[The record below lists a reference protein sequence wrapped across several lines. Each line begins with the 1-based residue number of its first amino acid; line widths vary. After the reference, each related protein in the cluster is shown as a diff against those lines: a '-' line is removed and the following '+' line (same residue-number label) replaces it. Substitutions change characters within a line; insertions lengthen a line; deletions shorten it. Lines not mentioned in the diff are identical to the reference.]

1 MAQTYR
7 NMSLGSSLT
16 AQNDN
21 SASWQSP
28 SGEFAFGFRQIG
40 NDGFLLAIWFNK
52 IPDKTVVWSAN
63 GNSLV
68 AQGSKVELT
77 ADGQLLLN
85 DIATGKDT
93 LVTSVGTGVV
103 AYAAMLET
111 GNFVLANAHSNS
123 LWESFGHPTDTI
135 LPTQTINQGSRLYAP
150 YTLTN
155 YSRGRF
161 LLTLESDGNLKLYTT
176 NFPQDYPYYG
186 CWNYNDTLHSGFQV
200 VLPYTFSNQ
209 DLYQRATLDYDGVLR
224 YYVFRKSNDSSGGTW
239 SALSFIPSNICMSIV
254 QKQGGGACGFN
265 SLCNQNQGRPIC
277 QCPSGY
283 TLMDPHDA
291 LKGCKPNFVPHS
303 CDGGSSEGDLFY
315 MQEMQNANWQASQYD
330 EFYGV
335 TEDWCRQAC
344 LADCLCDVANYRISL
359 CFLKAIPLLNGRIDP
374 SYNGKAFIK
383 IRKGNS
389 TLGSDGAAK
398 TKRKKEYDSTLIVA
412 GSVLLSSSLTAQND
426 NSSWRS
432 PSGDFAFGFRQIGNN
447 GFLLAIWFDKIPEK
461 TIVWSANGKNLVPH
475 GSKVELTAEGQ
486 FSLSDIATGKSTWI
500 ASAAGTGVAHAAML
514 DTGNFVLATSN
525 SSSLWE
531 SFSHPTDTIL
541 PSQTLNQGSR
551 LYAHYTSTNYSR
563 GRFMFAVQKIGNLVL
578 YTTNFPQDYS
588 YFGYWN
594 YIDTLGRGF
603 QVVFNRSGSVYLTDK
618 NGAILNVVLSSM
630 FSNQD
635 LYQRATLDYDG
646 VLRHY
651 VFRKN
656 NGSSGGT
663 WSTLSFIPSNICMSI
678 LQPKGGGTCG
688 FNSLCK
694 HDQGRPVCQCP
705 PGYTYMDPDDM
716 LKGCKPNFAPQSCD
730 EASSESDLFY
740 MQEMQNAY
748 WRANEYDKFQDI
760 TEDWCR
766 QTCLADCFCAV
777 AGFRTGNCWLKGG
790 PLLNGRI
797 DANYSGKVLIKIRK
811 DKSTS
816 RSAGAAKNKKKKEY
830 DSTLIVVGSVLLS
843 SLGVLN
849 FILPLITYMVVSRI
863 YSRKAKVIPPYRVMA
878 GMNLKCFTYDEIKD
892 ATDKF
897 KEELGR
903 DGSGGVETT
912 VPSSMNAYSNR
923 MPNKLISFDLHP
935 LPLR

>member
-1 MAQTYR
+1 MSFDVLYPLCFILFVFFPFSAMAQTYR

-52 IPDKTVVWSAN
+52 IPDKAVVWSAN

-93 LVTSVGTGVV
+93 LVASVGTGVV
-103 AYAAMLET
+103 AYAAMLDT

-161 LLTLESDGNLKLYTT
+161 LLTLESGGNLKLYTT

-186 CWNYNDTLHSGFQV
+186 YWNYTDTLHSGFQV
-200 VLPYTFSNQ
+200 IFNQSGSVYLIATNGTILKVILPYTFSNQ
-209 DLYQRATLDYDGVLR
+209 DLYQRATLDYDGFLR

-239 SALSFIPSNICMSIV
+239 SALSLIPSNICMSIV

-303 CDGGSSEGDLFY
+303 CDGASSESDLFY
-315 MQEMQNANWQASQYD
+315 MQEMQNASWQASQYD

-383 IRKGNS
+383 IRKDNS

-412 GSVLLSSSLTAQND
+412 GSVLLSS
-426 NSSWRS
+426 
-432 PSGDFAFGFRQIGNN
+432 
-447 GFLLAIWFDKIPEK
+447 
-461 TIVWSANGKNLVPH
+461 
-475 GSKVELTAEGQ
+475 
-486 FSLSDIATGKSTWI
+486 
-500 ASAAGTGVAHAAML
+500 
-514 DTGNFVLATSN
+514 
-525 SSSLWE
+525 
-531 SFSHPTDTIL
+531 
-541 PSQTLNQGSR
+541 
-551 LYAHYTSTNYSR
+551 
-563 GRFMFAVQKIGNLVL
+563 
-578 YTTNFPQDYS
+578 
-588 YFGYWN
+588 
-594 YIDTLGRGF
+594 
-603 QVVFNRSGSVYLTDK
+603 
-618 NGAILNVVLSSM
+618 
-630 FSNQD
+630 
-635 LYQRATLDYDG
+635 
-646 VLRHY
+646 
-651 VFRKN
+651 
-656 NGSSGGT
+656 
-663 WSTLSFIPSNICMSI
+663 
-678 LQPKGGGTCG
+678 
-688 FNSLCK
+688 
-694 HDQGRPVCQCP
+694 
-705 PGYTYMDPDDM
+705 
-716 LKGCKPNFAPQSCD
+716 
-730 EASSESDLFY
+730 
-740 MQEMQNAY
+740 
-748 WRANEYDKFQDI
+748 
-760 TEDWCR
+760 
-766 QTCLADCFCAV
+766 
-777 AGFRTGNCWLKGG
+777 
-790 PLLNGRI
+790 
-797 DANYSGKVLIKIRK
+797 
-811 DKSTS
+811 
-816 RSAGAAKNKKKKEY
+816 
-830 DSTLIVVGSVLLS
+830 
-843 SLGVLN
+843 LGVLN
-849 FILPLITYMVVSRI
+849 FLLPLMTYMAVSRV
-863 YSRKAKVIPPYRVMA
+863 YSRKAMA
-878 GMNLKCFTYDEIKD
+878 IRSNPIMSGMNLKCFTFEEIKD
-892 ATDKF
+892 ATNKF
-897 KEELGR
+897 KEEIGRGASATVFKGVLASDNGIGNCVAVKSLDVKVRGNDVEFNAEVSAIGRTSHRNLVQLLGFCDEGEHR
-903 DGSGGVETT
+903 MLVYEFMSNGSLASFVFGESRPKWFQRRHIALGIARGLLYLHEECSSQIVHCDIKPQNILLDDSFTARISDFGLAKLLRMDQTRTT
-912 VPSSMNAYSNR
+912 TAIRGTKGYVAPEWFKNLPITVKVDVYSFGILLLEIICCRKKFEEDAEDENQMILADWAYDCHKQNKLHLLFPNDSEPMEAIKEMEKYVMIAMRCIEEDPLLRPTMKNVTLMLEGTGEVSFPPDPSSFINST
-923 MPNKLISFDLHP
+923 F
-935 LPLR
+935 

>member
-7 NMSLGSSLT
+7 NMSSGSSLT

-93 LVTSVGTGVV
+93 LVASVGTGVV
-103 AYAAMLET
+103 AYAAMLDT

-150 YTLTN
+150 YTSTN

-186 CWNYNDTLHSGFQV
+186 YWNYNDTLHSGFQVIFNQSGSVYLIATNGTILKV

-265 SLCNQNQGRPIC
+265 SLCNQNQDRPIC
-277 QCPSGY
+277 RCPSGY
-283 TLMDPHDA
+283 NLMDPHDA
-291 LKGCKPNFVPHS
+291 LKGCKLNFVPHS
-303 CDGGSSEGDLFY
+303 CDGASLESDLFY

-374 SYNGKAFIK
+374 SYNGKAVIK
-383 IRKGNS
+383 IRKDNS

-412 GSVLLSSSLTAQND
+412 GSVLLSS
-426 NSSWRS
+426 
-432 PSGDFAFGFRQIGNN
+432 
-447 GFLLAIWFDKIPEK
+447 
-461 TIVWSANGKNLVPH
+461 
-475 GSKVELTAEGQ
+475 
-486 FSLSDIATGKSTWI
+486 
-500 ASAAGTGVAHAAML
+500 
-514 DTGNFVLATSN
+514 
-525 SSSLWE
+525 
-531 SFSHPTDTIL
+531 
-541 PSQTLNQGSR
+541 
-551 LYAHYTSTNYSR
+551 
-563 GRFMFAVQKIGNLVL
+563 
-578 YTTNFPQDYS
+578 
-588 YFGYWN
+588 
-594 YIDTLGRGF
+594 
-603 QVVFNRSGSVYLTDK
+603 
-618 NGAILNVVLSSM
+618 
-630 FSNQD
+630 
-635 LYQRATLDYDG
+635 
-646 VLRHY
+646 
-651 VFRKN
+651 
-656 NGSSGGT
+656 
-663 WSTLSFIPSNICMSI
+663 
-678 LQPKGGGTCG
+678 
-688 FNSLCK
+688 
-694 HDQGRPVCQCP
+694 
-705 PGYTYMDPDDM
+705 
-716 LKGCKPNFAPQSCD
+716 
-730 EASSESDLFY
+730 
-740 MQEMQNAY
+740 
-748 WRANEYDKFQDI
+748 
-760 TEDWCR
+760 
-766 QTCLADCFCAV
+766 
-777 AGFRTGNCWLKGG
+777 
-790 PLLNGRI
+790 
-797 DANYSGKVLIKIRK
+797 
-811 DKSTS
+811 
-816 RSAGAAKNKKKKEY
+816 
-830 DSTLIVVGSVLLS
+830 
-843 SLGVLN
+843 LGVLN
-849 FILPLITYMVVSRI
+849 FLLPLMTYMAVSRI
-863 YSRKAKVIPPYRVMA
+863 YSRKAKAIRSNPIMS
-878 GMNLKCFTYDEIKD
+878 GMNLKCFTFEEIKD
-892 ATDKF
+892 ATNKF
-897 KEELGR
+897 KEEIGR
-903 DGSGGVETT
+903 GASATVFKGVLASDNGIGNCVAVKSLDAKVRGNDVEF
-912 VPSSMNAYSNR
+912 NAEVSA
-923 MPNKLISFDLHP
+923 IG
-935 LPLR
+935 

>member
-1 MAQTYR
+1 MAFDVRYLLFFFLFMFLPFSTTAQTHR
-7 NMSLGSSLT
+7 NISLG
-16 AQNDN
+16 
-21 SASWQSP
+21 
-28 SGEFAFGFRQIG
+28 
-40 NDGFLLAIWFNK
+40 
-52 IPDKTVVWSAN
+52 
-63 GNSLV
+63 
-68 AQGSKVELT
+68 
-77 ADGQLLLN
+77 
-85 DIATGKDT
+85 
-93 LVTSVGTGVV
+93 
-103 AYAAMLET
+103 
-111 GNFVLANAHSNS
+111 
-123 LWESFGHPTDTI
+123 
-135 LPTQTINQGSRLYAP
+135 
-150 YTLTN
+150 
-155 YSRGRF
+155 
-161 LLTLESDGNLKLYTT
+161 
-176 NFPQDYPYYG
+176 
-186 CWNYNDTLHSGFQV
+186 
-200 VLPYTFSNQ
+200 
-209 DLYQRATLDYDGVLR
+209 
-224 YYVFRKSNDSSGGTW
+224 
-239 SALSFIPSNICMSIV
+239 
-254 QKQGGGACGFN
+254 
-265 SLCNQNQGRPIC
+265 
-277 QCPSGY
+277 
-283 TLMDPHDA
+283 
-291 LKGCKPNFVPHS
+291 
-303 CDGGSSEGDLFY
+303 
-315 MQEMQNANWQASQYD
+315 
-330 EFYGV
+330 
-335 TEDWCRQAC
+335 
-344 LADCLCDVANYRISL
+344 
-359 CFLKAIPLLNGRIDP
+359 
-374 SYNGKAFIK
+374 
-383 IRKGNS
+383 
-389 TLGSDGAAK
+389 
-398 TKRKKEYDSTLIVA
+398 
-412 GSVLLSSSLTAQND
+412 SSLTAQND

-461 TIVWSANGKNLVPH
+461 TIVWSANGKNLVPQ

-551 LYAHYTSTNYSR
+551 LYAHYTSTNCSR

-578 YTTNFPQDYS
+578 YTTNFPQDYP

-594 YIDTLGRGF
+594 YTDTLGRGF
-603 QVVFNRSGSVYLTDK
+603 QVVFNRSGSVYLTDR

-705 PGYTYMDPDDM
+705 PGYTYIDPDDM

-748 WRANEYDKFQDI
+748 WRVNEYDKFQDI

-863 YSRKAKVIPPYRVMA
+863 YSRKAKVIPPYGVMA

-903 DGSGGVETT
+903 GASATIFKGVLASDNGIGKCVAVKSLDSKVRGNDLEFNAEVSAIGRTSHRNLVQLLGFCNEGEHRMLVYEFMSNGSLASFVFGESRPKWCQRRHIVLGIARGLLYMHEECSSQIVHCDIKPQNILLDDSFTARIADFGLAKLLRMDQTRTTTGIRGTKGYVAPEWFKNLPITVKVDVYSFGILLLEIICCRKKFEKDAEDENQMILADWAYDCYKDKKLHLLFPNDGEAKKDIKEMEKYVMIAIRCIEEDPLLRPTMKNVTLMLEGNVEVSVTPD
-912 VPSSMNAYSNR
+912 PSSFTNSA
-923 MPNKLISFDLHP
+923 L
-935 LPLR
+935 